1 MLPGTDGA
9 YNQLLVVEAGFQ
21 YGAHWDFELME
32 SVNFL
37 VGDGEFF
44 LPLFSTYLF
53 ERLPSLH
60 FWSTS
65 KYTFPLGSHGVLW
78 LDCGC

>member
-21 YGAHWDFELME
+21 YGAHWDFELMK

-44 LPLFSTYLF
+44 FFFASLLYLF
-53 ERLPSLH
+53 IRG
-60 FWSTS
+60 TS
-65 KYTFPLGSHGVLW
+65 KPSFLEYGGGRGNPAFDVQFF
-78 LDCGC
+78 